1 MIKKLNSFTV
11 LLVATILM
19 VLLMLMTIY
28 RSVDDSESFTLLFP
42 GLYEELSD
50 VDTLEFTSE
59 QGEFTLKR
67 DGEDWLVT
75 DHYNYPADYDL
86 VKRMLVDLTDA
97 KILEDKTDDPEQ
109 HHVLGLQD
117 SDKEGSESVEVV
129 LKNGDDTI
137 AGLIRGDARNL
148 DGQQT
153 GPQQF
158 YARRSGENES
168 WLVEGYLQF
177 SPLMLNWIDGEIVNV
192 ARERIA
198 RVDITQPDGATATL
212 VNLGEKDQFGTPE
225 SGPETTFKYE
235 QLGYDI
241 AGSLNQMRLED
252 VIPRED
258 LERQGQVVEA
268 EFLTYDG
275 LKITTRTSFE
285 DGEYFT
291 TLAAK
296 YDDVA
301 TDDVPSAIAE
311 TDALKSEDAVR
322 DEVSALNEQFE
333 QWAYRLSGFVG
344 TNLMREKADIVTTPE
359 QTIPMPAP
367 Q

>member
-11 LLVATILM
+11 LLVVTILM

-50 VDTLEFTSE
+50 VDTLKFNSE
-59 QGEFTLKR
+59 EGEFTLKR
-67 DGEDWLVT
+67 EDDDWLVT

-86 VKRMLVDLTDA
+86 VKRLLVDLTDA

-109 HHVLGLQD
+109 HYLLGV
-117 SDKEGSESVEVV
+117 EGADVEDTESVELT
-129 LKNGDDTI
+129 LKDGDETI

-158 YARRSGENES
+158 YARRIGENES

-177 SPLMLNWIDGEIVNV
+177 SPMMLNWIDGEIVNI

-198 RVDITQPDGATATL
+198 RVDIIQPEGDTATL
-212 VNLGEKDQFGTPE
+212 VNLGEKDKFGTPE
-225 SGPETTFKYE
+225 AGEDTVFKYE

-241 AGSLNQMRLED
+241 AGSLHQLRLED

-258 LERQGQVVEA
+258 LQRQGQVVEA
-268 EFLTYDG
+268 EFYTYDG

-285 DGEYFT
+285 DGQYFT
-291 TLAAK
+291 TLQAA
-296 YDDVA
+296 YDEREA
-301 TDDVPSAIAE
+301 RTVPSAIEE
-311 TDALKSEDAVR
+311 TDALKSEEEVR
-322 DEVSALNEQFE
+322 AEIETLNEQFD

-344 TNLMREKADIVTTPE
+344 TNLMREKADIVTVQE
-359 QTIPMPAP
+359 ETIPMPAP
-367 Q
+367 R

>member
-11 LLVATILM
+11 LLVLTILM
-19 VLLMLMTIY
+19 VILMLTTIY
-28 RSVDDSESFTLLFP
+28 RSVDDNESFTLLFP
-42 GLYEELSD
+42 GLYEELSE
-50 VDTLEFTSE
+50 VNTLEFTSS

-67 DGEDWLVT
+67 QDNEWLVA
-75 DHYNYPADYDL
+75 DHYNYPADYEL
-86 VKRMLVDLTDA
+86 VKRLLVDLTDT
-97 KILEDKTDDPEQ
+97 KILENKTDDPSQ
-109 HHVLGLQD
+109 YHVLGVLDPDAQD
-117 SDKEGSESVEVV
+117 SDSVEVV
-129 LKNGDDTI
+129 LKQADDRV
-137 AGLIRGDARNL
+137 AGLIRGNARNL
-148 DGQQT
+148 GGQQT

-158 YARRSGENES
+158 YARRSGEKES

-177 SPLMLNWIDGEIVNV
+177 SPLMLNWIDSEILNI

-198 RVDITQPDGATATL
+198 RVDIIQPGGETATL
-212 VNLGEKDQFGTPE
+212 VNLGEKDKFGTPE
-225 SGPETTFKYE
+225 SGSDTTFKYE

-241 AGSLNQMRLED
+241 AGSLHQMRLED
-252 VIPRED
+252 VIPRDD
-258 LERQGQVVEA
+258 LQRQGQVVEA

-291 TLAAK
+291 TLAAE
-296 YDDVA
+296 YDDSA
-301 TDDVPSAIAE
+301 AGDVPSAIQE
-311 TDALKSEDAVR
+311 TDALKTTEAVQA
-322 DEVSALNEQFE
+322 EVAELNAQFE

-359 QTIPMPAP
+359 QTIPMPAL

>member
-11 LLVATILM
+11 LLVVTVLM

-28 RSVDDSESFTLLFP
+28 RSVDDSESATLLFP
-42 GLYEELSD
+42 GLYEELNS
-50 VDTLEFTSE
+50 VNTLEFTSN

-67 DGEDWLVT
+67 EDDDWVVT

-86 VKRMLVDLTDA
+86 VKRLLVDLTDV
-97 KILEDKTDDPEQ
+97 KILEDKTDNPEQ
-109 HHVLGLQD
+109 HHILGLRD
-117 SDKEGSESVEVV
+117 SDVEGSESVELI
-129 LKNGDDTI
+129 LKSDEDKI

-148 DGQQT
+148 GGQQV

-158 YARRSGENES
+158 YARRSGEDKS

-177 SPLMLNWIDGEIVNV
+177 SPLMLNWIDGEVVNI

-198 RVDITQPDGATATL
+198 RVNIIQPDGDTATL
-212 VNLGEKDQFGTPE
+212 VNLGEKDKFGTPE
-225 SGPETTFKYE
+225 SGDDTVFKYE

-241 AGSLNQMRLED
+241 AGSLNQLRLED

-258 LERQGQVVEA
+258 LQRQGQVVEA
-268 EFLTYDG
+268 EFYTYDG

-291 TLAAK
+291 TLQAA
-296 YDDVA
+296 YDERETRV
-301 TDDVPSAIAE
+301 VPSAIEE
-311 TDALKSEDAVR
+311 TDALKSEDEVR
-322 DEVSALNEQFE
+322 AEVEKLNEQFD

-344 TNLMREKADIVTTPE
+344 TNLMREKADIVTVQE
-359 QTIPMPAP
+359 ETIPMPAP